1 LSKKSDCEDLKNV
14 MNSGK
19 GNISS
24 LTLSL
29 ASLSE
34 FHSIYIIFLGIIESH
49 YIEGG
54 QKMQKYFR
62 IVLTMLLVL
71 GNIGVAKVQPVL
83 GVEIQTDA
91 TSAILM
97 DAASGEIY
105 FEKESH
111 KELPPASVT
120 KIMTLL
126 VAAEAIATEKVKLT
140 DKVTASE
147 NASKLGGSQIYLE
160 PGEIFTLEQ
169 MLIAIAVGSA
179 NDGCVAVAEHI
190 TGTHEAFVEEMNRKA
205 QELGL
210 KNTHFANAYGLPAEG
225 HYTSAYDL
233 AVISKEALN
242 YPLIRKLTSI
252 KEYDL
257 RDGKFKLWN
266 TNKLLWWYPGA
277 DGFKTGWTN
286 EAKYCLSS
294 TVERNGLRLICV
306 VMGVPQVRGHFA
318 ESMKI
323 YNYGF
328 AKYEFKQF
336 APANAKQGVV
346 KVLKGVEDQ
355 VIVNTEKPLG
365 ATVEKGKDKNLWV
378 ETKLNPE
385 VSAPIQKGQTLGQVH
400 LYRNDQLKASVNL
413 IADHAVAKAGLVQ
426 QVERTLKGVFGY

>member
-1 LSKKSDCEDLKNV
+1 MRK
-14 MNSGK
+14 
-19 GNISS
+19 
-24 LTLSL
+24 SL
-29 ASLSE
+29 A
-34 FHSIYIIFLGIIESH
+34 
-49 YIEGG
+49 
-54 QKMQKYFR
+54 
-62 IVLTMLLVL
+62 IVIAVMFFVL
-71 GNIGVAKVQPVL
+71 GNIGFANVQPVL
-83 GVEIQTDA
+83 GVEIVTEA

-97 DAASGEIY
+97 DAASGQILY
-105 FEKESH
+105 EKESH

-120 KIMTLL
+120 KLMTLL
-126 VAAEAIATEKVKLT
+126 VAADAVASEKVKLT

-160 PGEIFTLEQ
+160 PGETFTLEQ

-190 TGTHEAFVEEMNRKA
+190 DGTHEAFVEEMNNKA
-205 QELGL
+205 QALGL
-210 KNTHFANAYGLPAEG
+210 KNTHFVNAYGLPAEG
-225 HYTSAYDL
+225 HYTSAFDL
-233 AVISKEALN
+233 AVISREALN
-242 YPLIRKLTSI
+242 YPLVRKLTSM

-257 RDGKFKLWN
+257 REGKFKLWN

-286 EAKYCLSS
+286 EAKYCLAS

-336 APANAKQGVV
+336 APAAQKQGVV
-346 KVLKGVEDQ
+346 KVRKGIEDE
-355 VIVNTEKPLG
+355 VTAITEKPLG
-365 ATVEKGKDKNLWV
+365 TTVEKGKDKNFWV

-385 VSAPIQKGQTLGQVH
+385 ISAPIEKGQTLGELL
-400 LYRNDQLKASVNL
+400 LYRSDQLQASVNL
-413 IADHAVAKAGLVQ
+413 IADHPIARAGLVEQ
-426 QVERTLKGVFGY
+426 MRRTLKGVFGY

>member
-1 LSKKSDCEDLKNV
+1 MQK
-14 MNSGK
+14 
-19 GNISS
+19 
-24 LTLSL
+24 SL
-29 ASLSE
+29 AIGLA
-34 FHSIYIIFLGIIESH
+34 
-49 YIEGG
+49 
-54 QKMQKYFR
+54 M
-62 IVLTMLLVL
+62 VLAL
-71 GNIGVAKVQPVL
+71 GNIGFANVQPVM
-83 GVEIQTDA
+83 GVEIVTEA

-97 DAASGEIY
+97 DAASGQIFY
-105 FEKESH
+105 EKESH

-126 VAAEAIATEKVKLT
+126 VAADAVASGKVNLT

-190 TGTHEAFVEEMNRKA
+190 SGTHEAFVEEMNNKA
-205 QELGL
+205 KALGL

-233 AVISKEALN
+233 AVISKEILN
-242 YPLIRKLTSI
+242 YPLVRKLTSI

-286 EAKYCLSS
+286 EAKYCLAS
-294 TVERNGLRLICV
+294 TVERNSLRLICV

-323 YNYGF
+323 FNYGF

-336 APANAKQGVV
+336 ASEAEKLGVV
-346 KVLKGVEDQ
+346 KVQKGMEDE
-355 VIVNTEKPLG
+355 VVALTEKPLG

-378 ETKLNPE
+378 ETKLNPSI
-385 VSAPIQKGQTLGQVH
+385 SAPIQKGQKLGEVY
-400 LYRNDQLKASVNL
+400 LYRNDQLQASVNL
-413 IADHAVAKAGLVQ
+413 IADHPIDKAGLVDQ
-426 QVERTLKGVFGY
+426 MARTLKGVFGY

>member
-1 LSKKSDCEDLKNV
+1 
-14 MNSGK
+14 
-19 GNISS
+19 
-24 LTLSL
+24 
-29 ASLSE
+29 
-34 FHSIYIIFLGIIESH
+34 
-49 YIEGG
+49 
-54 QKMQKYFR
+54 MQKKLA
-62 IVLTMLLVL
+62 IVLGMVLML
-71 GNIGVAKVQPVL
+71 GNIGIANVQPVL
-83 GVEIQTDA
+83 GVEIETEA

-97 DAASGEIY
+97 DAASGRIFY
-105 FEKESH
+105 EKDAH

-126 VAAEAIATEKVKLT
+126 VAADAVASEKVKLT
-140 DKVTASE
+140 DKVVASE

-160 PGEIFTLEQ
+160 PGETFTLEQ

-190 TGTHEAFVEEMNRKA
+190 NGTHESFVEEMNNKA
-205 QELGL
+205 QALGL
-210 KNTHFANAYGLPAEG
+210 KNTHFVNAYGLPAEG

-242 YPLIRKLTSI
+242 YPLVRKLTSM

-286 EAKYCLSS
+286 EAKYCLAS
-294 TVERNGLRLICV
+294 TVERDGLRLICV

-336 APANAKQGVV
+336 APAAEKLGVV
-346 KVLKGVEDQ
+346 KVRKGMEEEV
-355 VIVNTEKPLG
+355 VALTEKPLG
-365 ATVEKGKDKNLWV
+365 AAVEKGKDKNFRV

-385 VSAPIQKGQTLGQVH
+385 IVAPLQKGQKIGEVI
-400 LYRNDQLKASVNL
+400 LYQNEEMQASVNL
-413 IADHAVAKAGLVQ
+413 IVDHPVPKASIAA
-426 QVERTLKGVFGY
+426 QVTRTLKGVFGY

>member
-1 LSKKSDCEDLKNV
+1 MRKI
-14 MNSGK
+14 
-19 GNISS
+19 IS
-24 LTLSL
+24 
-29 ASLSE
+29 
-34 FHSIYIIFLGIIESH
+34 
-49 YIEGG
+49 
-54 QKMQKYFR
+54 
-62 IVLTMLLVL
+62 IVFAMVIAL
-71 GNIGVAKVQPVL
+71 GNIGLMKVQPVL
-83 GVEIQTDA
+83 GVEIETEA

-97 DAASGEIY
+97 DAASGRILY
-105 FEKESH
+105 EKESH

-126 VAAEAIATEKVKLT
+126 VAADAVAQEKVKLT
-140 DKVTASE
+140 DTVTASE
-147 NASKLGGSQIYLE
+147 NACKLGGSQIYLE
-160 PGEIFTLEQ
+160 PGETFSLEQ

-179 NDGCVAVAEHI
+179 NDGCVAVAEHVS
-190 TGTHEAFVEEMNRKA
+190 GTHEAFVEEMNRKA

-233 AVISKEALN
+233 ATISKEALK

-257 RDGKFKLWN
+257 REGKFKLWN

-277 DGFKTGWTN
+277 DGLKTGWTN
-286 EAKYCLSS
+286 EAKYCLAS

-336 APANAKQGVV
+336 APAEEKQGVV
-346 KVLKGVEDQ
+346 KVSKGVENEA
-355 VIVNTEKPLG
+355 VAITEKALG
-365 ATVEKGKDKNLWV
+365 ATVEKGKDKNFWV

-385 VSAPIQKGQTLGQVH
+385 ISAPIEKGQKLGEVL
-400 LYRNDQLKASVNL
+400 LYQNEQLQASVNL
-413 IADHAVAKAGLVQ
+413 IADRSVAKAGLVDQ
-426 QVERTLKGVFGY
+426 LTRTMKGVFGF

>member
-1 LSKKSDCEDLKNV
+1 MRK
-14 MNSGK
+14 
-19 GNISS
+19 
-24 LTLSL
+24 SL
-29 ASLSE
+29 A
-34 FHSIYIIFLGIIESH
+34 
-49 YIEGG
+49 
-54 QKMQKYFR
+54 
-62 IVLTMLLVL
+62 IVLAMVLVL
-71 GNIGVAKVQPVL
+71 GNIGVANVKPVL
-83 GVEIQTDA
+83 GVEIETEA

-97 DAASGEIY
+97 DAVSGQILY
-105 FEKESH
+105 EKEAH

-126 VAAEAIATEKVKLT
+126 VAADAVASEKVKLSDT
-140 DKVTASE
+140 VTASE

-160 PGEIFTLEQ
+160 PGETFTLEQ

-190 TGTHEAFVEEMNRKA
+190 NGTHEAFVEEMNNKA
-205 QELGL
+205 QALGL
-210 KNTHFANAYGLPAEG
+210 KNTHFVNAYGLPAEG

-233 AVISKEALN
+233 AVISREALN
-242 YPLIRKLTSI
+242 YPLVRKLTSI

-286 EAKYCLSS
+286 EAKYCLAS
-294 TVERNGLRLICV
+294 TVERNGLRLIAV

-336 APANAKQGVV
+336 APVAEKLG
-346 KVLKGVEDQ
+346 VLKVNKGIEDE
-355 VIVNTEKPLG
+355 VIALTEKPLG

-378 ETKLNPE
+378 ETKLNPNI
-385 VSAPIQKGQTLGQVH
+385 SAPVEKGQKLGEVR
-400 LYRNDQLKASVNL
+400 LYRNDQLQASVNL
-413 IADHAVAKAGLVQ
+413 IADHPIAKAGLVEQ
-426 QVERTLKGVFGY
+426 MSRTLKSVFGY

>member
-1 LSKKSDCEDLKNV
+1 MRKV
-14 MNSGK
+14 
-19 GNISS
+19 
-24 LTLSL
+24 L
-29 ASLSE
+29 A
-34 FHSIYIIFLGIIESH
+34 
-49 YIEGG
+49 
-54 QKMQKYFR
+54 
-62 IVLTMLLVL
+62 IVIAMVIVF
-71 GNIGVAKVQPVL
+71 GNIGLANVQPVM

-97 DAASGEIY
+97 DAASGRILY
-105 FEKESH
+105 EKESH
-111 KELPPASVT
+111 MKLPPASVT

-126 VAAEAIATEKVKLT
+126 VAAEAVALEKVKLT

-147 NASKLGGSQIYLE
+147 NACKLGGSQIYLE
-160 PGEIFTLEQ
+160 PGETFTLEQ

-190 TGTHEAFVEEMNRKA
+190 NGTHEAFVEDMNRKA

-210 KNTHFANAYGLPAEG
+210 KNTHFVNAYGLPAEG
-225 HYTSAYDL
+225 HFTSAYDL
-233 AVISKEALN
+233 AMISKEALN
-242 YPLIRKLTSI
+242 YPLVRKLTSM

-257 RDGKFKLWN
+257 REGKFKLWN

-286 EAKYCLSS
+286 EAKYCLAS

-336 APANAKQGVV
+336 APAKQKQGVV
-346 KVLKGVEDQ
+346 KVSKGVEKE
-355 VIVNTEKPLG
+355 VIAITEKALG
-365 ATVEKGKDKNLWV
+365 ATVEKGKDKNFWV

-385 VSAPIQKGQTLGQVH
+385 ISAPIQKGQKLGEVL
-400 LYRNDQLKASVNL
+400 LYHNDQLQTSVNL
-413 IADHAVAKAGLVQ
+413 IADQPVVKAGLIDQ
-426 QVERTLKGVFGY
+426 LTRTMKGVFGY

>member
-1 LSKKSDCEDLKNV
+1 MRK
-14 MNSGK
+14 
-19 GNISS
+19 
-24 LTLSL
+24 SL
-29 ASLSE
+29 A
-34 FHSIYIIFLGIIESH
+34 
-49 YIEGG
+49 
-54 QKMQKYFR
+54 
-62 IVLTMLLVL
+62 IVLTVMVFVL
-71 GNIGVAKVQPVL
+71 GNISFANVQPVL
-83 GVEIQTDA
+83 GAEIVTDA

-97 DAASGEIY
+97 DAASGQILY
-105 FEKESH
+105 EKESH

-120 KIMTLL
+120 KLMTLL
-126 VAAEAIATEKVKLT
+126 VAADAVASGKVKLT

-160 PGEIFTLEQ
+160 PGETFTLEQ

-190 TGTHEAFVEEMNRKA
+190 DGTHEAFVEEMNSKA
-205 QELGL
+205 QALGL
-210 KNTHFANAYGLPAEG
+210 KNTHFVNAYGLPAEG

-233 AVISKEALN
+233 ALIGREALK
-242 YPLIRKLTSI
+242 YPLIRRLTSI
-252 KEYDL
+252 KEFDL

-286 EAKYCLSS
+286 EAKYCLAS

-336 APANAKQGVV
+336 APAEQKQGVV
-346 KVLKGVEDQ
+346 KVRKGIEDE
-355 VIVNTEKPLG
+355 VVAITEKPLG
-365 ATVEKGKDKNLWV
+365 ATVEKGKDKNFWV

-385 VSAPIQKGQTLGQVH
+385 ISAPIQKGQKLGEVL
-400 LYRNDQLKASVNL
+400 LYRNDQLQASVNL
-413 IADHAVAKAGLVQ
+413 IADHSIARAGLAEQ
-426 QVERTLKGVFGY
+426 MTRTLKGVFGY

>member
-1 LSKKSDCEDLKNV
+1 MRK
-14 MNSGK
+14 
-19 GNISS
+19 
-24 LTLSL
+24 SL
-29 ASLSE
+29 A
-34 FHSIYIIFLGIIESH
+34 
-49 YIEGG
+49 
-54 QKMQKYFR
+54 
-62 IVLTMLLVL
+62 IVFGMLLLL
-71 GNIGVAKVQPVL
+71 GNIGFANVQPVL
-83 GVEIQTDA
+83 GVEIVTEA

-97 DAASGEIY
+97 DAASGQILY
-105 FEKESH
+105 EKESH

-120 KIMTLL
+120 KLMTLL
-126 VAAEAIATEKVKLT
+126 VAADAVASGKVKLT

-160 PGEIFTLEQ
+160 PGETFTLEQ

-190 TGTHEAFVEEMNRKA
+190 DGTHEAFVEEMNRKA
-205 QELGL
+205 QALDL
-210 KNTHFANAYGLPAEG
+210 KNTHFVNAYGLPAEG
-225 HYTSAYDL
+225 HYTSAFDL
-233 AVISKEALN
+233 AVIAREALN
-242 YPLIRKLTSI
+242 YPLVRKLTSM

-286 EAKYCLSS
+286 EAKYCLAS

-336 APANAKQGVV
+336 APATQKQGVV
-346 KVLKGVEDQ
+346 KVRKGTENE
-355 VIVNTEKPLG
+355 VIAITEKPLG
-365 ATVEKGKDKNLWV
+365 ATVEKGKDKNFWV

-385 VSAPIQKGQTLGQVH
+385 ISAPIQKGQNLGQIL
-400 LYRNDQLKASVNL
+400 LYRNDQLQASVNL
-413 IADHAVAKAGLVQ
+413 IADHPIARAGLAEQ
-426 QVERTLKGVFGY
+426 MTRTLKGVFGY

>member
-1 LSKKSDCEDLKNV
+1 MRKSLV
-14 MNSGK
+14 
-19 GNISS
+19 
-24 LTLSL
+24 
-29 ASLSE
+29 
-34 FHSIYIIFLGIIESH
+34 
-49 YIEGG
+49 
-54 QKMQKYFR
+54 
-62 IVLTMLLVL
+62 IVLAMLLML
-71 GNIGVAKVQPVL
+71 GNIGFANVQPVL
-83 GVEIQTDA
+83 GVEIVTEA
-91 TSAILM
+91 ASAILM
-97 DAASGEIY
+97 DAASGQILY
-105 FEKESH
+105 EKDAH

-120 KIMTLL
+120 KLMTLL
-126 VAAEAIATEKVKLT
+126 VAAEAVASGKVKLT

-160 PGEIFTLEQ
+160 PGETFTLEQ
-169 MLIAIAVGSA
+169 MLVAIAVGSA

-190 TGTHEAFVEEMNRKA
+190 DGTHEAFVEEMNNEA
-205 QELGL
+205 QALGL
-210 KNTHFANAYGLPAEG
+210 KNTHFVNAYGLPAEG

-233 AVISKEALN
+233 AIIGREALN

-286 EAKYCLSS
+286 EAKYCLAS

-328 AKYEFKQF
+328 AKFEFKQF
-336 APANAKQGVV
+336 APAAQKQGVV
-346 KVLKGVEDQ
+346 KVRKGVEDE
-355 VIVNTEKPLG
+355 VTAITEKPLG
-365 ATVEKGKDKNLWV
+365 TTVEKGKDKNLWV

-385 VSAPIQKGQTLGQVH
+385 ISAPVQKGQNLGEVL
-400 LYRNDQLKASVNL
+400 LYRNDQLQASVNL
-413 IADHAVAKAGLVQ
+413 IADHSIARASLTEQ
-426 QVERTLKGVFGY
+426 MQRTLKGVFGY

>member
-1 LSKKSDCEDLKNV
+1 MRKV
-14 MNSGK
+14 
-19 GNISS
+19 
-24 LTLSL
+24 L
-29 ASLSE
+29 A
-34 FHSIYIIFLGIIESH
+34 
-49 YIEGG
+49 
-54 QKMQKYFR
+54 
-62 IVLTMLLVL
+62 IVLAMGIAL
-71 GNIGVAKVQPVL
+71 GNIGLANVKSVQ
-83 GVEIQTDA
+83 GVEIETEA

-97 DAASGEIY
+97 DAASGRILY
-105 FEKESH
+105 EKESH

-126 VAAEAIATEKVKLT
+126 VAADAVAQEKVKLT
-140 DKVTASE
+140 DTVTASE
-147 NASKLGGSQIYLE
+147 NACKLGGSQIYLE
-160 PGEIFTLEQ
+160 PGETFSLEQ
-169 MLIAIAVGSA
+169 MLVAIAVGSA

-190 TGTHEAFVEEMNRKA
+190 NGTHEAFVEDMNRKA

-210 KNTHFANAYGLPAEG
+210 KNTHFVNAYGLPAEG

-233 AVISKEALN
+233 ALISREVLK

-257 RDGKFKLWN
+257 REGKFKLYN

-277 DGFKTGWTN
+277 DGLKTGWTN
-286 EAKYCLSS
+286 EAKYCLAS

-336 APANAKQGVV
+336 ASAEEKQGIV
-346 KVLKGVEDQ
+346 KVSKGVEDE
-355 VIVNTEKPLG
+355 ITAITETSLG
-365 ATVEKGKDKNLWV
+365 ATVEKGKDKNFWV

-385 VSAPIQKGQTLGQVH
+385 ISAPIEKGQKLGEVL
-400 LYRNDQLKASVNL
+400 LYQSDQLQATVNL
-413 IADHAVAKAGLVQ
+413 IADHAVARAGVVDQLT
-426 QVERTLKGVFGY
+426 RTMKGVFGF

>member
-1 LSKKSDCEDLKNV
+1 
-14 MNSGK
+14 
-19 GNISS
+19 
-24 LTLSL
+24 
-29 ASLSE
+29 
-34 FHSIYIIFLGIIESH
+34 
-49 YIEGG
+49 
-54 QKMQKYFR
+54 MQKKLA
-62 IVLTMLLVL
+62 IVLGLVL
-71 GNIGVAKVQPVL
+71 VLANIGFAKVQPVL
-83 GVEIQTDA
+83 GVEIETEA

-97 DAASGEIY
+97 DAASGKIFY
-105 FEKESH
+105 EKEAH
-111 KELPPASVT
+111 KELAPASVT

-126 VAAEAIATEKVKLT
+126 VAADAIASEKVKLT
-140 DKVTASE
+140 DKVVASE

-160 PGEIFTLEQ
+160 PGEVFTLEQ

-190 TGTHEAFVEEMNRKA
+190 NGTHESFVEEMNNKA
-205 QELGL
+205 QALGL
-210 KNTHFANAYGLPAEG
+210 KNTHFANAYGLPAKG

-233 AVISKEALN
+233 AVISKEALK
-242 YPLIRKLTSI
+242 YPLVRKLTSM

-286 EAKYCLSS
+286 EAKYCLAS
-294 TVERNGLRLICV
+294 TVERDGLRLICV

-336 APANAKQGVV
+336 APAAQKQGVV
-346 KVLKGVEDQ
+346 KVRKGMEEEV
-355 VIVNTEKPLG
+355 VALTEKPLG
-365 ATVEKGKDKNLWV
+365 AAVEKGKDKNFWV

-385 VSAPIQKGQTLGQVH
+385 IVAPIEKGQKIGEVI
-400 LYRNDQLKASVNL
+400 LYRNEEMQASVNL
-413 IADHAVAKAGLVQ
+413 IVDHPVAKASLAEQ
-426 QVERTLKGVFGY
+426 MTRTIKGVFGY

>member
-1 LSKKSDCEDLKNV
+1 MRKVLS
-14 MNSGK
+14 
-19 GNISS
+19 
-24 LTLSL
+24 
-29 ASLSE
+29 
-34 FHSIYIIFLGIIESH
+34 
-49 YIEGG
+49 
-54 QKMQKYFR
+54 
-62 IVLTMLLVL
+62 IVLAMAVVL
-71 GNIGVAKVQPVL
+71 GNIGFAHVQPVL
-83 GVEIQTDA
+83 GVEIETEA
-91 TSAILM
+91 ASAILM
-97 DAASGEIY
+97 DAASGRILY
-105 FEKESH
+105 EKEAQ

-126 VAAEAIATEKVKLT
+126 VAAEAVASEKVKLT
-140 DKVTASE
+140 DIVTASE
-147 NASKLGGSQIYLE
+147 NACKLGGSQIYLE
-160 PGEIFTLEQ
+160 PGETFTLEQ

-190 TGTHEAFVEEMNRKA
+190 NGTHEAFVEEMNRKA

-233 AVISKEALN
+233 AMISKEAIN
-242 YPLIRKLTSI
+242 YPLIRKLTSM

-257 RDGKFKLWN
+257 REGKFKLWN

-277 DGFKTGWTN
+277 DGLKTGWTN
-286 EAKYCLSS
+286 EAKYCLAS

-336 APANAKQGVV
+336 APAEEKQGVV
-346 KVLKGVEDQ
+346 KVSKGVENE
-355 VIVNTEKPLG
+355 IIAITEKSLG
-365 ATVEKGKDKNLWV
+365 ATVEKGKDKNFWV

-385 VSAPIQKGQTLGQVH
+385 ISAPIEKGQKLGEVL
-400 LYRNDQLKASVNL
+400 LYQNDQLQANVNL
-413 IADHAVAKAGLVQ
+413 IADHPVAKAGLIDQ
-426 QVERTLKGVFGY
+426 LGRTMKGVFGF